1 MWCVQRM
8 VEDVG
13 EELEV
18 KGKRQQQ
25 CVCALVWTA
34 CSFHEAQPPGAIRMP
49 KSLEFAIASASVLMP
64 LIMRY
69 AIARSFRLR
78 RARVLGQRRCELFTA
93 YRI

>member
-1 MWCVQRM
+1 MHTRN
-8 VEDVG
+8 DK
-13 EELEV
+13 EV
-18 KGKRQQQ
+18 MPRRDLTTSP
-25 CVCALVWTA
+25 VRDYANISSVARYRFSW
-34 CSFHEAQPPGAIRMP
+34 MP